1 MDIVGRVLLAEEI
14 DNETP
19 LERLTAYYV
28 WRDQHGDIENKR

>member
-1 MDIVGRVLLAEEI
+1 MDIVRRVLQAEGI

-28 WRDQHGDIENKR
+28 WREMHGGIENKR